1 LLFLRD
7 TGPTEVGAFGISSP
21 SDLLLVEDLVL
32 LQQDCTEVTV
42 RFDDGSVADHF
53 DRQVDL
59 GRTPEQ
65 VGRIWIHTHPGSCP
79 LPSRTD
85 ETTFSRCFGSSDW
98 AILFIL
104 ARGGKS
110 YARIRFTAGPG
121 GEMELAVGIACEGP
135 FPAADTAT
143 WVRGYQEC
151 VHSNVM
157 CWDDWE
163 LRPHALDDEAI
174 LSTKLADRTVDGNR
188 DVQSF
193 WPPEIDHAWI
203 V

>member
-1 LLFLRD
+1 
-7 TGPTEVGAFGISSP
+7 VGAFGISSP
-21 SDLLLVEDLVL
+21 GDLLLVEDLVL
-32 LQQDCTEVTV
+32 VQQVCTEVTV
-42 RFDDGSVADHF
+42 RFDDASVADHF

-85 ETTFSRCFGSSDW
+85 EMTFSRCFGSSDW

-121 GEMELAVGIACEGP
+121 GDMELPVGLECDAP
-135 FPAADTAT
+135 FPAADTVA
-143 WVRGYQEC
+143 WEREYEEC
-151 VHSNVM
+151 VHSDVM
-157 CWDDWE
+157 CWDGWE
-163 LRPHALDDEAI
+163 LRPHALDDEAF
-174 LSTKLADRTVDGNR
+174 LSAQFANRTVDCDR
-188 DVQSF
+188 DLQSF
-193 WPPEIDHAWI
+193 WPEEVDHAWI